1 MTKRYSVLAVIFAAA
16 LAFAAAAPAAPRVQV
31 VPVSQGARLLVG
43 GKLIA
48 LFRTPNGSLS
58 PQGRAEYAARRLTEL
73 VGKGLQAEDIDV
85 RSKGDAWAVYASGG
99 LVMIAT
105 PDEAAERKQEP
116 EAVARLW
123 AVNLK
128 EALGET
134 EVASA
139 KNTKKSAKTPPA
151 PKEKEPKLAVSD
163 TSVAVPLGETRRV
176 VVKGTA
182 DGPITTSSEGDPCAT
197 VEVDAGR
204 SELVIRGVT
213 AGKMTVRVRQ
223 DGADASFTV
232 WVKKSAG
239 RVTGPA
245 EAEVT
250 GTTTPATL
258 VRQAA
263 EEHALENV
271 EREPGTV
278 VRVVGPPTGVRALSR
293 GESAQV
299 EFPIT
304 VTGDAYLPLKTT
316 ARVTVRNIDLPARET
331 KALLYSND
339 PESIREH
346 QMLFQGFV
354 DNEGP
359 VRLLFHHQNRTGR
372 TVTFQVHLINPNT
385 EPVDVQLIRAEAGP
399 TLDTIQVGHRA
410 GQKYMAAATNNIGY
424 IARIPARTVRTVY
437 TTAMPNLLTV
447 SGIYSYR
454 IMNGGPLVT
463 EVTASAGPTT
473 PEITDDLITTAR
485 SEPHTYPNPQKDEK
499 YDYVVGQKWTFIP
512 MGRKAITGTRTNRKL
527 FGNYGVVY
535 NITLNLSNPTDEAK
549 TVRVV
554 MTPEA
559 GWARGV
565 FLFEGQI
572 VEAPQ
577 LAPPGEAQLWSLKLA
592 PQEQRT
598 LHIQGIPV
606 GGSAY
611 PVSLVVRS

>member
-16 LAFAAAAPAAPRVQV
+16 LAFAVAAPAAPRVQV
-31 VPVSQGARLLVG
+31 VPVSQGARLLVA

-48 LFRTPNGSLS
+48 LFRTPNGKLS

-73 VGKGLQAEDIDV
+73 VGQGLHAEDIEV

-105 PDEAAERKQEP
+105 PDEAAERKQDP

-128 EALGET
+128 EALGEGPAT
-134 EVASA
+134 SKRSA
-139 KNTKKSAKTPPA
+139 KAAPVAKTR
-151 PKEKEPKLAVSD
+151 EPKLVLSD
-163 TSVAVPLGETRRV
+163 SSLAVPVGETRRV
-176 VVKGTA
+176 TVKGSA
-182 DGPITTSSEGDPCAT
+182 EGPITITSDGDPCAT
-197 VEVDAGR
+197 VEVDAAR
-204 SELVIRGVT
+204 SEVVVKGVA
-213 AGKMTVRVRQ
+213 AGKTTVRVRQ
-223 DGADASFTV
+223 EGADASFTV
-232 WVKKSAG
+232 WIKKYAG
-239 RVTGPA
+239 RITGPA

-250 GTTTPATL
+250 GTTTPAGI
-258 VRQAA
+258 VRQVAQ
-263 EEHALENV
+263 EHALENV
-271 EREPGTV
+271 EREAGAV
-278 VRVVGPPTGVRALSR
+278 VRIAGPPTGARALGR
-293 GESAQV
+293 GETTQV
-299 EFPIT
+299 EIP
-304 VTGDAYLPLKTT
+304 VTISGDDYLTLKST
-316 ARVTVRNIDLPARET
+316 ARVTVRNIDLPAQEA
-331 KALLYSND
+331 KSLLYSND
-339 PESIREH
+339 PESVREYG
-346 QMLFQGFV
+346 MLFQGLV
-354 DNEGP
+354 DNTGP
-359 VRLLFHHQNRTGR
+359 VRLLFHHQNRSGR
-372 TVTFQVHLINPNT
+372 TVTFQVHLINPNS
-385 EPVDVQLIRAEAGP
+385 EAVDVHLIQAEAGP

-410 GQKYMAAATNNIGY
+410 GQKYLAAATSNIGY
-424 IARIPARTVRTVY
+424 VARIPARSVRTLY
-437 TTAMPNLLTV
+437 TTAMPNVLTV
-447 SGIYSYR
+447 SGIYSFR
-454 IMNGGPLVT
+454 ILNGGPLVT

-473 PEITDDLITTAR
+473 PEITDDLVTTAR

-535 NITLNLSNPTDEAK
+535 NITVTLSNPTDEAK

-565 FLFEGQI
+565 FLFEGQL

-577 LAPPGEAQLWSLKLA
+577 LAPPGEAQLWSMKLA

>member
-1 MTKRYSVLAVIFAAA
+1 MTKRYSVLAVIFAVA

-31 VPVSQGARLLVG
+31 VPVSQGTRLLVG

-58 PQGRAEYAARRLTEL
+58 PQARAEYAARRLSEL
-73 VGKGLQAEDIDV
+73 VRKGLSAEDIDV
-85 RSKGDAWAVYASGG
+85 RSKGDAWAVYANGG

-105 PDEAAERKQEP
+105 PDEAAERKQDP

-128 EALGET
+128 EALGE
-134 EVASA
+134 APAAKKRSSA
-139 KNTKKSAKTPPA
+139 KAAPA
-151 PKEKEPKLAVSD
+151 SRQKEPQLALSD
-163 TSVAVPLGETRRV
+163 TSVAVPLGETCRV
-176 VVKGTA
+176 TVKGSA
-182 DGPITTSSEGDPCAT
+182 EGPITVSTDGDPCAT

-204 SELVIRGVT
+204 SELVVKGIA
-213 AGKMTVRVRQ
+213 AGKTTVRVRQ
-223 DGADASFTV
+223 DGEDASFTV
-232 WVKKSAG
+232 WVKKLAG

-250 GTTTPATL
+250 GTLTPASL

-278 VRVVGPPTGVRALSR
+278 VRITGAPSGLRALPR

-299 EFPIT
+299 EFPIE
-304 VTGDAYLPLKTT
+304 VKGDNYLPLKTT
-316 ARVTVRNIDLPARET
+316 ARVTVRNVELPASET

-346 QMLFQGFV
+346 QTLFQGFV
-354 DNEGP
+354 DNQGP

-372 TVTFQVHLINPNT
+372 TVTFQVHLINPNS
-385 EPVDVQLIRAEAGP
+385 EAVEVQLIRAEAGP

-410 GQKYMAAATNNIGY
+410 GQKYLAAATSGVGY
-424 IARIPARTVRTVY
+424 ITRIPARSVRTVY

-454 IMNGGPLVT
+454 ITSGGPLVT

-473 PEITDDLITTAR
+473 PEITDDLVTTAR

-499 YDYVVGQKWTFIP
+499 YDYIVGQKWTFIP
-512 MGRKAITGTRTNRKL
+512 MGRKAITGNRTNRKL

-535 NITLNLSNPTDEAK
+535 NITLNVSNPTDEAR

-565 FLFEGQI
+565 FLIEGQL

>member
-31 VPVSQGARLLVG
+31 VPVSQGARLLVA

-48 LFRTPNGSLS
+48 LFRTPNGKLS
-58 PQGRAEYAARRLTEL
+58 PQARAEYAARRLTEL
-73 VGKGLQAEDIDV
+73 VGQGLHAEDIEV
-85 RSKGDAWAVYASGG
+85 RSKGEAWAVYASGG

-105 PDEAAERKQEP
+105 PDEAAERMQEP

-128 EALGET
+128 EALGEGSAPAKRT
-134 EVASA
+134 TKAAPVA
-139 KNTKKSAKTPPA
+139 KVR
-151 PKEKEPKLAVSD
+151 EPKLVLSD
-163 TSVAVPLGETRRV
+163 TSLTVPIGETRRIAVKGSAEGPISVTVDDSCATVDVDTARSEV
-176 VVKGTA
+176 VVKGIA
-182 DGPITTSSEGDPCAT
+182 
-197 VEVDAGR
+197 
-204 SELVIRGVT
+204 
-213 AGKMTVRVRQ
+213 AGKATVRVRQ
-223 DGADASFTV
+223 EGTDASFTV
-232 WVKKSAG
+232 WIKRAAG
-239 RVTGPA
+239 RVTGTA

-250 GTTTPATL
+250 GTTTPAAL

-263 EEHALENV
+263 QDHVLDNV
-271 EREPGTV
+271 EREAGAVARIT
-278 VRVVGPPTGVRALSR
+278 GPPTGMRALPR
-293 GESAQV
+293 GETAQV

-304 VTGDAYLPLKTT
+304 ISGGEYLPLKTT
-316 ARVTVRNIDLPARET
+316 ARVTVRNVDLPTREA
-331 KALLYSND
+331 KSLLYSND
-339 PESIREH
+339 PESIREFG
-346 QMLFQGFV
+346 MLFQGFV

-372 TVTFQVHLINPNT
+372 TVTFQVHLLNPNP
-385 EPVDVQLIRAEAGP
+385 EPVDFQLIQAEAGP

-410 GQKYMAAATNNIGY
+410 GQKYLAAATANVGY
-424 IARIPARTVRTVY
+424 VARIPAMSVRTIY
-437 TTAMPNLLTV
+437 TTAMPNILTV
-447 SGIYSYR
+447 SGIYSFR
-454 IMNGGPLVT
+454 ITNGGPLVT
-463 EVTASAGPTT
+463 EVTASASPMT
-473 PEITDDLITTAR
+473 PQIPDDLVTTAR
-485 SEPHTYPNPQKDEK
+485 SEPHTYPNPTKDEK
-499 YDYVVGQKWTFIP
+499 YAYAVGQKWTFIP
-512 MGRKAITGTRTNRKL
+512 LGRKAITGTRANRKL

-535 NITLNLSNPTDEAK
+535 NITLDLSNPTDEAK
-549 TVRVV
+549 TVKVM

-565 FLFEGQI
+565 FLFEGQL

-577 LAPPGEAQLWSLKLA
+577 LAPPGEAQLWSVKLA